1 MQTRVVLTI
10 LIIENTPGAQLG
22 QGFTEIFPG
31 IELLER
37 RLLQG
42 M

>member
-10 LIIENTPGAQLG
+10 FIIENTPGGQLD
-22 QGFTEIFPG
+22 QGFMEIFRG

-37 RLLQG
+37 R
-42 M
+42 